1 MKNKLT
7 KFVLTILLNV
17 TLFGFGQTA
26 IKVPEGWFNQAHN
39 SDEFVM
45 QNLEIGLGK
54 DGARK
59 IKNIDRLKNYTLVVS
74 AYKYDPND
82 PELDSGII
90 PTVNFV
96 LAKNKLNY
104 LVEDFEKEKYLFLSQ
119 LKSAGITD
127 IELKESKFIYF
138 ENGEK
143 AYKMKVEYKLPN
155 FFTKIITTNI
165 HYLINSEL
173 YAQLTLIGTEKDKCT
188 STFRR
193 IKKQLNLLD
202 E

>member
-1 MKNKLT
+1 MKNKIT
-7 KFVLTILLNV
+7 K
-17 TLFGFGQTA
+17 GQTDV
-26 IKVPEGWFNQAHN
+26 KVPEGWFNQIPS

-45 QNLEIGLGK
+45 QNLEIALGK

-59 IKNIDRLKNYTLVVS
+59 IKNIDRFKNYTLVVS
-74 AYKYDPND
+74 ANKYDP
-82 PELDSGII
+82 ESHSGIN

-104 LVEDFEKEKYLFLSQ
+104 VIEDFQKTKYLLLSQ
-119 LKSAGITD
+119 LESAGVSD
-127 IELKESKFIYF
+127 INLKESKFIYF
-138 ENGEK
+138 ENGKK

-165 HYLINSEL
+165 HYLINSEF
-173 YAQLTLIGTEKDKCT
+173 YAQLTLIGTEKDMCT
-188 STFRR
+188 STFSR

-202 E
+202 K

>member
-1 MKNKLT
+1 M
-7 KFVLTILLNV
+7 
-17 TLFGFGQTA
+17 
-26 IKVPEGWFNQAHN
+26 PEGWFNQAHN

-74 AYKYDPND
+74 ANKYDPND
-82 PELDSGII
+82 PESHSGIN

-104 LVEDFEKEKYLFLSQ
+104 VIEDFQKTKYLLLSQ

-165 HYLINSEL
+165 NYLINSEL